1 MANDQRRESKVRMA
15 DQPCSRSHH
24 RSETSLVLPTAVNP
38 KAAEA
43 ALRQVI
49 EDWLVPNLLEEFLKE
64 RGVTPKTRFSPKMP
78 Y

>member
-1 MANDQRRESKVRMA
+1 MANDQKRKSNVRMA
-15 DQPCSRSHH
+15 DQPCPRSHN
-24 RSETSLVLPTAVNP
+24 RSETCLVLPAAANP

-43 ALRQVI
+43 ALQQVM
-49 EDWLVPNLLEEFLKE
+49 EDWLMPNLLDEFLKE